1 MKFKK
6 LFGAVALVVV
16 GGLTAAACG
25 GSTTNGAAGASGKRI
40 LDQTI
45 TYAHAQEPPCLWGG
59 WVQQAYLSRQVFDSL
74 VSYDDGKIVPWLA
87 RSWKTSKDGK
97 TVTFELR
104 DDVTFTDGTPFDAE
118 AVVANNENWAKG
130 IGWNSFTY
138 LTDAKATG
146 KHTVEL
152 HLSQRNPEIFQELSN
167 GHYGIQSPT
176 ALKTQS
182 TEKNCHQPVGS
193 GPWIVKEW
201 KVGDGITFVRNDD
214 YNSAPENAHH
224 DGPAYQKQLNW
235 KFVPDATT
243 RWSALNTG
251 EADVVYDVPA
261 VQWETANKNFQVLN
275 FVAGGR
281 PQVFSFNVQRGP
293 FTDKRVR
300 QAFLYAS
307 DRKSIVEAVFKGSVP
322 FEGNGALASSQADY
336 LDVNSAYPFDL
347 AKAEKLLDEAG
358 WSAKNKDGI
367 RVKDGE
373 TLTVRLPFGN
383 GSIVTAEGSA
393 ALQAVQDQVK
403 AAGIDLKLIPL
414 TQTQLFSGEQSA
426 PTDKELSFGY
436 WVWGAPNILDIT
448 FAAKQGDAPNGN
460 NTSFFDNPEI
470 EAKIQAAQV
479 ETDPARRTQQYN
491 ALQKWFTDEAIVG
504 GFYDMTY
511 NAAVSPKLKGV
522 WQDQNSNG
530 LLNFNDAYFVSES

>member
-1 MKFKK
+1 MKIKK
-6 LFGAVALVVV
+6 LIGAIALVAAGSTV
-16 GGLTAAACG
+16 LTACSDG
-25 GSTTNGAAGASGKRI
+25 GGTTATDGKRI
-40 LDQTI
+40 VDQTI

-87 RSWKTSKDGK
+87 TSWETSVDGK
-97 TVTFELR
+97 TVTFQLR
-104 DDVTFTDGTPFDAE
+104 EDVKFTDGTPFNAD
-118 AVVANNENWAKG
+118 AVVANNANWAKG

-146 KHTVEL
+146 PYSVEL
-152 HLSQRNPEIFQELSN
+152 NLSQRNPELFQELSN

-182 TEKNCHQPVGS
+182 VEQNCHRPVGS
-193 GPWIVKEW
+193 GPWVVKEW
-201 KVGDGITFVRNDD
+201 KVGDGITFLRNDS
-214 YNSAPENAHH
+214 YNSAPQNAKHN
-224 DGPAYQKQLNW
+224 GPAYQKQLDW

-251 EADVVYDVPA
+251 EADVAYDVPA
-261 VQWETANKNFQVLN
+261 VQWENAKKNFQVLN

-281 PQVFSFNVQRGP
+281 PQSFSFNVQRGP

-307 DRKSIVEAVFKGSVP
+307 DRRSIVKAVFKGSVP
-322 FEGNGALASSQADY
+322 FEGNGALASSQAGY
-336 LDVNSAYPFDL
+336 LNVDKEYPFDL
-347 AKAEKLLDEAG
+347 KKAEQLLDEAG
-358 WSAKNKDGI
+358 WTAKNKDGI
-367 RVKDGE
+367 RVKDGQ

-383 GSIVTAEGSA
+383 GSIVTAEGST

-414 TQTQLFSGEQSA
+414 TQTQTFSGEKSA

-436 WVWGAPNILDIT
+436 WVWGAPNILDIN
-448 FAAKQGDAPNGN
+448 FAAQQGGAPNGN
-460 NTSFFDNPEI
+460 NTTFFDNPDI

-479 ETDPARRTQQYN
+479 ETDPAKRQQQFDD
-491 ALQKWFTDEAIVG
+491 LQKWFTDEAIVG